1 MEALGIALIMG
12 RGGSTG
18 GTDIFALIINK
29 FWPVSL
35 GKVFLYFDLVIIASV
50 LLVPGKTFQDMV
62 YGYIAM
68 FTFSF
73 GVDYVLLGRK
83 STVQV
88 LIFSDKYEEIADYI
102 NKVLDRG
109 VTALNAVG
117 WYTQSDKKVLLALV
131 RKMQLPALKK
141 AIKSVDPKA
150 FLSVS
155 PASDVFGEGFDEI
168 KTGLHRKK

>member
-1 MEALGIALIMG
+1 MHSFLL
-12 RGGSTG
+12 
-18 GTDIFALIINK
+18 
-29 FWPVSL
+29 SL
-35 GKVFLYFDLVIIASV
+35 LQCF
-50 LLVPGKTFQDMV
+50 
-62 YGYIAM
+62 
-68 FTFSF
+68 
-73 GVDYVLLGRK
+73 
-83 STVQV
+83 QV

-102 NKVLDRG
+102 NNVLDRG
-109 VTALNAVG
+109 VTALNAIG

-168 KTGLHRKK
+168 IAFVSWSRIVRPAISIR